1 MNEESVVSTN
11 GVFVTLTLYMERYDM
26 VGDSIASATHTAHE
40 FMGSHMVGV
49 PGEEFHRLFIRDDYT
64 KGEKEAPCAECIDCT
79 DRSRDL
85 RSRIHRAISLR

>member
-26 VGDSIASATHTAHE
+26 VGDPIASATSTAHK

-64 KGEKEAPCAECIDCT
+64 KGEKEALCAECIDCMA
-79 DRSRDL
+79 DS
-85 RSRIHRAISLR
+85 